1 MAGYTNIGC
10 LSLSRAAKETDKEE
24 KFTNCARDL
33 HCCAG
38 DEFKIR
44 QPVWLSL
51 FYGNAQLPTLMSI
64 CLAFESS
71 SNPAGILGWTKGPQW
86 EAAGSLAAGSAA
98 FPSSSR
104 NPVQLPSQVSPSLSM
119 NTQTPR

>member
-33 HCCAG
+33 HCCA
-38 DEFKIR
+38 
-44 QPVWLSL
+44 
-51 FYGNAQLPTLMSI
+51 
-64 CLAFESS
+64 AFESS